1 MNLHVGVD
9 PWDKVA
15 GLGVDS
21 WESWLGT
28 TVSPA
33 DDSVK
38 SESAH
43 EWATGVSLAGVLATG
58 IKTGTDH
65 RVGDVILTISISA
78 VIITDN
84 WDLDLHEGTCQGS
97 SLRCGSASGY
107 GAHVSGGILLSRGW
121 DSDGV
126 DDGGAQVGALG
137 EPEHADV
144 VLDGPGVVVLVVGDG
159 VDGDV
164 GLVGIVL
171 VQVVAS
177 NSDSQSAGRLSI
189 TAMSG
194 GDDSVSGDQG
204 SSTHQGASNSSS
216 KESDLM
222 GEFSWVGLSSSN
234 DSASASGHGG
244 GQKL

>member
-1 MNLHVGVD
+1 MGTSIS
-9 PWDKVA
+9 PA
-15 GLGVDS
+15 GLCVDS

-28 TVSPA
+28 SISPA

-38 SESAH
+38 SRSAH
-43 EWATGVSLAGVLATG
+43 EWATGISLAGVLATS
-58 IKTGTDH
+58 IKTSTDH
-65 RVGDVILTISISA
+65 GIGNVILTISVSA

-84 WDLDLHEGTCQGS
+84 WDINLHEGTGQGS
-97 SLRCGSASGY
+97 SLGCGSPSGDS
-107 GAHVSGGILLSRGW
+107 AHGSGFVLLSRGW

-126 DDGGAQVGALG
+126 NDGGAQVGAVG

-171 VQVVAS
+171 VEVVAS
-177 NSDSQSAGRLSI
+177 DSDSQSAGRLSI

-204 SSTHQGASNSSS
+204 SSAHQGASNSSS
-216 KESDLM
+216 KESNLM
-222 GEFSWVGLSSSN
+222 GKFSWVSLSSSN

>member
-1 MNLHVGVD
+1 MRQ
-9 PWDKVA
+9 VA
-15 GLGVDS
+15 GLCVDS
-21 WESWLGT
+21 WESRLSAS
-28 TVSPA
+28 VSPA
-33 DDSVK
+33 NDSVK
-38 SESAH
+38 SESTH
-43 EWATGVSLAGVLATG
+43 EWATGVSLAGVLTTG

-65 RVGDVILTISISA
+65 GVGDVILTISISA

-84 WDLDLHEGTCQGS
+84 WDFDLHEGTGQGS
-97 SLRCGSASGY
+97 SLGCGSPSGD

-126 DDGGAQVGALG
+126 NDGGAQVGAVG

-164 GLVGIVL
+164 GLVGIIL

-177 NSDSQSAGRLSI
+177 NSDTQSAGRLSI

-194 GDDSVSGDQG
+194 SDDSVSGDQG
-204 SSTHQGASNSSS
+204 SSAHQGASNSSS

-222 GEFSWVGLSSSN
+222 GEFSWVSLSSSN